1 MSLRYYGGNAAWAK
15 CRGHRNM
22 WFFKIEQDSEKGPG
36 PTAWKYNSVTDKKY
50 GVNLKICEAMSDIGW
65 DSNSCVVV

>member
-1 MSLRYYGGNAAWAK
+1 MGEVSGARKYVV
-15 CRGHRNM
+15 
-22 WFFKIEQDSEKGPG
+22 FKIEQDSEKGPG